1 LAAND
6 PPPLVL
12 VRPLAGPDVSAS
24 RHRGGIGENLA
35 YPIEAP
41 RRSPLWWILA
51 PFGIVALI
59 VLAPIL
65 AAIRLLHRLVAGSCE
80 RIVDWLLGQ

>member
-1 LAAND
+1 LA
-6 PPPLVL
+6 
-12 VRPLAGPDVSAS
+12 
-24 RHRGGIGENLA
+24 H
-35 YPIEAP
+35 PIEAP
-41 RRSPLWWILA
+41 RRSLLWWILA

-65 AAIRLLHRLVAGSCE
+65 AAIRLLHRLVAWSCE

>member
-1 LAAND
+1 LA
-6 PPPLVL
+6 
-12 VRPLAGPDVSAS
+12 
-24 RHRGGIGENLA
+24 H
-35 YPIEAP
+35 PIEAP

-59 VLAPIL
+59 VLAPLL
-65 AAIRLLHRLVAGSCE
+65 AVIRLLHRLVAGSCE